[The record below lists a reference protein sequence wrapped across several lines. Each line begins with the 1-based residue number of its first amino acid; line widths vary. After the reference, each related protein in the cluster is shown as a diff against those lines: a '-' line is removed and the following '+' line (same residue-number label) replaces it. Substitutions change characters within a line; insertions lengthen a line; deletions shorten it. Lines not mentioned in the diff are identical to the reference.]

1 MNRRPVTGRGVESD
15 ADLAIGCRL
24 GSDCLG
30 HVARCRECGDIGCPF
45 LRRSSSGRNPA
56 SAGETNALSRFEI
69 LMA

>member
-30 HVARCRECGDIGCPF
+30 HAPGVVSAETSAVRSCT
-45 LRRSSSGRNPA
+45 SSSGRNPA